1 MRDNTH
7 INLVTNDI
15 EKIQIENLPPFD
27 IGDYD
32 LNDEKEMRKYLFD
45 IERTCRNSYAYKKF
59 IGFLREHVDMNKCSF
74 YENVNNVESYSIKIH
89 IHHAPLTLFDIVE
102 IVVRKRT
109 AKKES
114 LNVNLVA
121 KEIMLLHYLM
131 LVGLIPLSE
140 TVHELVH
147 NGYLFIPTDHVFGR
161 YREFIDS
168 YKEYIDSQLMKTLES
183 AEEYT
188 KTYDFMK
195 ETEVLKMK
203 MVYIDPSGSYEFP
216 VFKEIVEK
224 IKENIDQQNNTP
236 S

>member
-7 INLVTNDI
+7 INLVPNDI

-74 YENVNNVESYSIKIH
+74 YENVNNIESYSIKIH
-89 IHHAPLTLFDIVE
+89 IHHTPLTLFDIVE

-109 AKKES
+109 AMKES

-140 TVHELVH
+140 TVHELIH

-161 YREFIDS
+161 YREFIDR

-195 ETEVLKMK
+195 ETEVLKMR